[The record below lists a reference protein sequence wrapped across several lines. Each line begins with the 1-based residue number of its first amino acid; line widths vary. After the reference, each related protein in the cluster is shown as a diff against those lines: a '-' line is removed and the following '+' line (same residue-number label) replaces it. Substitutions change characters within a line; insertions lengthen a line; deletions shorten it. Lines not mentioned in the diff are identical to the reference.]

1 MIHNPDV
8 QPHAVILVSG
18 GLDSTTTL
26 AMARAEGFVCH
37 GITFDYGQRHRVEI
51 EAAKRVAAEMGVASH
66 RICKIDL
73 RAIGGSSLTDGIDV
87 PKDRPLEA
95 MSEGVPVTYVPAR
108 NTIFLSYAL
117 AVAEVSR
124 SRDIFIGVNA
134 VDYSGYPDCRPEYVE
149 AFEAM
154 ANLATKAGVE
164 GHRIR
169 IRTPL
174 VHWTKARIIEEGRR
188 LGVDYSHTISCY
200 DPMPDPRASFG
211 VTACGRCDAC
221 LLRARAF
228 TELGI
233 EDPADTARG
242 QEPIR
247 RQ

>member
-1 MIHNPDV
+1 
-8 QPHAVILVSG
+8 
-18 GLDSTTTL
+18 
-26 AMARAEGFVCH
+26 MALAEGFVGH

-51 EAAKRVAAEMGVASH
+51 DAAKRVAAEMGVASH
-66 RICKIDL
+66 RICKVDL

-134 VDYSGYPDCRPEYVE
+134 IDYSGYPDCRPEYVE

-169 IRTPL
+169 IHTPL
-174 VHWTKARIIEEGRR
+174 VHWTKARIIEEGMR
-188 LGVDYSHTISCY
+188 LGVDYGHTISCY
-200 DPMPDPRASFG
+200 DPAPDPCAPFG
-211 VTACGRCDAC
+211 VAACRRCDAC

-228 TELGI
+228 AELGI
-233 EDPADTARG
+233 EDPANTARG
-242 QEPIR
+242 QDSMGR
-247 RQ
+247 H